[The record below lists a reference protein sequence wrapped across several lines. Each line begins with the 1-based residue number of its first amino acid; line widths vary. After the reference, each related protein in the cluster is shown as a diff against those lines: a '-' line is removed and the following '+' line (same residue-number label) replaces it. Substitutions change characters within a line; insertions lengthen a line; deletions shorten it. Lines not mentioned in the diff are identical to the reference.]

1 MLMTKAQ
8 TSEVHIQSTPIRE
21 VHTQPIFKEDDIAIT
36 DTRQTLK
43 EVLDLAKIEKK
54 RLTLIYENT
63 LFLTVVPIDDVY
75 VVEKLEDCIDNANAD
90 DALKEE
96 EFISEEQLDREL
108 GW

>member
-1 MLMTKAQ
+1 MTKPQ
-8 TSEVHIQSTPIRE
+8 TSNQYA
-21 VHTQPIFKEDDIAIT
+21 HTQPIFKVDDFAHA

-43 EVLDLAKIEKK
+43 ELLELAKNEKK
-54 RLTLIYENT
+54 RLTLVYENT
-63 LFLTVVPIDDVY
+63 LFFTVVPIDDVD

-96 EFISEEQLDREL
+96 GFISSAQLDQEL

>member
-8 TSEVHIQSTPIRE
+8 TSIRE
-21 VHTQPIFKEDDIAIT
+21 AHTQPILKVDDIAID

-54 RLTLIYENT
+54 RLTLVYENT
-63 LFLTVVPIDDVY
+63 LFLTVVPIDDVD
-75 VVEKLEDCIDNANAD
+75 VVAKLEDCIDNANAD

-96 EFISEEQLDREL
+96 GFISSAQLDKEL

>member
-1 MLMTKAQ
+1 
-8 TSEVHIQSTPIRE
+8 
-21 VHTQPIFKEDDIAIT
+21 TQPILKVDDIAID

-54 RLTLIYENT
+54 RLTLVYENT
-63 LFLTVVPIDDVY
+63 LFLTVVPIDDVD
-75 VVEKLEDCIDNANAD
+75 VVAKLEDCIDNANAD

-96 EFISEEQLDREL
+96 GFISSAQLDKEL